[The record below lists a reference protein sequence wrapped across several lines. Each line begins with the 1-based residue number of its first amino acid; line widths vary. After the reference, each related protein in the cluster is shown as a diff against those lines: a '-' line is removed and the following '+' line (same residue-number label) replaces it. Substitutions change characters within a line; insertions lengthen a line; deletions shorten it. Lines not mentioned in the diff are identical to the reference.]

1 MLRVR
6 QHISQLMGLGCFF
19 EALLPFAVRDEITRQ
34 DAFWSEQ
41 MGQSYALGRKD
52 PTERKW
58 KRFFFSGSAVCRRNF
73 GVVYYLCFALELKIK
88 PL

>member
-58 KRFFFSGSAVCRRNF
+58 KRFFFFWQCCVQKELWCGLLSLF
-73 GVVYYLCFALELKIK
+73 CFVT
-88 PL
+88 

>member
-58 KRFFFSGSAVCRRNF
+58 KRFFFLAV
-73 GVVYYLCFALELKIK
+73 LCAEGTLVWFTISVLLWNLK
-88 PL
+88 

>member
-41 MGQSYALGRKD
+41 MGQSYG
-52 PTERKW
+52 EEVEEV
-58 KRFFFSGSAVCRRNF
+58 FFFWQCCVQKELWCGLLSLFCF
-73 GVVYYLCFALELKIK
+73 GT
-88 PL
+88 

>member
-41 MGQSYALGRKD
+41 MGQSL
-52 PTERKW
+52 P
-58 KRFFFSGSAVCRRNF
+58 
-73 GVVYYLCFALELKIK
+73 
-88 PL
+88 

>member
-58 KRFFFSGSAVCRRNF
+58 KRFFFSGV
-73 GVVYYLCFALELKIK
+73 LCAEGTLVWFTISLLLWNLK
-88 PL
+88 

>member
-58 KRFFFSGSAVCRRNF
+58 KRFFFFLAV
-73 GVVYYLCFALELKIK
+73 LCAEGTLVWFTISVLLWNLK
-88 PL
+88 